1 MDARKF
7 GLYIRLVTDL
17 SDQYATGASD
27 PRERFELKTELAQ
40 RVYDA
45 IQDTGDPDPSR
56 FPPRRQEA
64 FLRGAG

>member
-7 GLYIRLVTDL
+7 GLYCRLVADL
-17 SDQYATGASD
+17 SDKYAAGACD

-45 IQDTGDPDPSR
+45 IQDTGDPDPFR
-56 FPPRRQEA
+56 FPPRRREA